1 LNPNNHCFHADTPIL
16 TNSTY
21 KLTITRN
28 SPIYLENGQLPEY
41 HYHTAHMHVS
51 QDGSYIFFIDSTV
64 DAFINIY
71 KKYFDPNDLSVNSIR
86 RSYVDNTNYQLKFTT
101 NLQVNQTYTLLASTI
116 SPEIASS
123 ISIFSIGPSFIIFN
137 QTSKYITHNE

>member
-1 LNPNNHCFHADTPIL
+1 
-16 TNSTY
+16 
-21 KLTITRN
+21 
-28 SPIYLENGQLPEY
+28 
-41 HYHTAHMHVS
+41 MHVS

>member
-1 LNPNNHCFHADTPIL
+1 LNLNNHSFYIDSPIL

-51 QDGSYIFFIDSTV
+51 REGSYTFFIDSTV
-64 DAFINIY
+64 DAFISIY
-71 KKYFDPNDLSVNSIR
+71 KKYFDPNDLSINSIR
-86 RSYVDNTNYQLKFTT
+86 RSYIDNTNYQLKFTT
-101 NLQVNQTYTLLASTI
+101 NLRMNETYTLLVSAI

-123 ISIFSIGPSFIIFN
+123 ISIFSIGPSLIVFN

>member
-1 LNPNNHCFHADTPIL
+1 MNLNNHSFYIDTPIL

-21 KLTITRN
+21 KLTITKN
-28 SPIYLENGQLPEY
+28 NPLYLENGEPLEY
-41 HYHTAHMHVS
+41 YYHTAHMHVF

-64 DAFINIY
+64 DAFISIY
-71 KKYFDPNDLSVNSIR
+71 KKYFDPNDLSINSIR

-101 NLQVNQTYTLLASTI
+101 NLRMNETYTLLVSAI

-137 QTSKYITHNE
+137 QTNILLMMSK